1 MATWDGKDSSIIA
14 NRFGNVYIKDYMDI
28 SGRLFVRRDASL
40 NSRLFVMNDASFMG
54 NLYVDRFLNE
64 NANFTVNG
72 DVSLN
77 GRLMVAKD
85 ASFQSF
91 IPNTRTDTSFTLVS
105 TGGPLSFPTSN
116 SILRGNT
123 GGSAGRG
130 YNAYVNQLLSS
141 DYFLTA
147 RIVNT
152 SDVNYG
158 GKWIGFFTAS
168 SSTTPYFGFKFGG
181 ESTTSVVV
189 YFNGSIESYTTT
201 YVVNDI
207 FSVEVRSTSVSYY
220 KNNVLMTRYFNP
232 NIISLYP
239 VFRMEYRALPDTI
252 DLISIGTVSTLSIN
266 TTTITINGNLTAN
279 LNFRVYGD
287 ASLNSNV
294 IVGRDISCN
303 GNIRIGR
310 NLIVGGNLAVKNYTT
325 QNIINTTT
333 TNYQLVI
340 AEDLSLN
347 GRLAVSS
354 DTSLNG
360 NLFVAGDISC
370 NGNLNVGRG
379 IFLRDISV
387 NGITIGIGSGGF
399 TNTIF
404 GNLALASNSAGINNT
419 AVGYAALRLNT
430 ASDNTACGYNALAS
444 NTTGI
449 NNTAVGSG
457 ALSSNTTGCNNT
469 AIGYNAGS
477 ANVDGSFNTYIGYNA
492 NADAGNYSYSTAIG
506 ANALITGSN
515 QIVLGTSAETVVIP
529 GKIRHA
535 TSPLIFYRV
544 SSQTY
549 PANSTTTVVFNSPV
563 DTGVY
568 TNIGYNSS
576 TGVFTNN
583 NPYTVCV
590 SITVSIRIS
599 VSTTAN
605 TGMITSIVSSAYGV
619 VSSNGV
625 SFAPTTPGATSC
637 SATIPL
643 APNDTF
649 YTTFKNTT
657 ATSMTVINETN
668 NTACIMIRVF

>member
-54 NLYVDRFLNE
+54 NLYVDEFITE
-64 NANFTVNG
+64 NANFNING

-77 GRLMVAKD
+77 GRLMVAQD
-85 ASFQSF
+85 ATFNCGRKVPSNFTLLTS
-91 IPNTRTDTSFTLVS
+91 DTSNILILGSDSIIRKNV
-105 TGGPLSFPTSN
+105 GGVNLTALIAYINQTFS
-116 SILRGNT
+116 GN
-123 GGSAGRG
+123 
-130 YNAYVNQLLSS
+130 
-141 DYFLTA
+141 YFLSA
-147 RIVNT
+147 RIVNISGT
-152 SDVNYG
+152 NYG
-158 GKWIGFFTAS
+158 GKRIGFTNIINS
-168 SSTTPYFGFKFGG
+168 DTPYFGIRFGDIG
-181 ESTTSVVV
+181 DNIVNL
-189 YFNGSIESYTTT
+189 YFNGSLQSYSGT
-201 YVVNDI
+201 YVGNEL
-207 FSVEVRSTSVSYY
+207 FSIEITTDSVSYY
-220 KNNVLMTRYFNP
+220 KNNYLLARYYNP
-232 NIISLYP
+232 DNVSLYP
-239 VFRMEYRALPDTI
+239 MFRMVYRATNQDSITS
-252 DLISIGTVSTLSIN
+252 ISIGTLTNSSSTY
-266 TTTITINGNLTAN
+266 TINGNLTAN
-279 LNFRVYGD
+279 LNFIVNGD

-303 GNIRIGR
+303 DNISIGR

-325 QNIINTTT
+325 ANIINTTT

-370 NGNLNVGRG
+370 NGNLNVRTG

-387 NGITIGIGSGGF
+387 NGITIGRGAGGF

-430 ASDNTACGYNALAS
+430 GSNNTACGYNALAS

-449 NNTAVGSG
+449 NNTAVGSD

-469 AIGYNAGS
+469 AVGYNAGS

-535 TSPLIFYRV
+535 FIPNKINYGVNNQSIPASSTATLLFPNSIFDG
-544 SSQTY
+544 TY
-549 PANSTTTVVFNSPV
+549 V
-563 DTGVY
+563 
-568 TNIGYNSS
+568 NIGYNSANG
-576 TGVFTNN
+576 TFTNN
-583 NPYTVCV
+583 NPYTIGV
-590 SITVSIRIS
+590 TVSAS
-599 VSTTAN
+599 VATAGTTGI
-605 TGMITSIVSSAYGV
+605 TGLMLSIVSSVYGV
-619 VSSNGV
+619 VGSSGICGTV
-625 SFAPTTPGATSC
+625 SGQACTNCTATFPMGPTA
-637 SATIPL
+637 
-643 APNDTF
+643 NNETF
-649 YTTFKNTT
+649 YVTVRNTK
-657 ATSMTVINETN
+657 TSALLVRYGTISGTN
-668 NTACIMIRVF
+668 IMIRVF

>member
-54 NLYVDRFLNE
+54 NLYVDGFLTE

-72 DVSLN
+72 DITLN

-85 ASFQSF
+85 ARFQS
-91 IPNTRTDTSFTLVS
+91 ITQVPVSFTLATIS
-105 TGGPLSFPTSN
+105 PTILTLTSN
-116 SILRGNT
+116 SVARIGGNS
-123 GGSAGRG
+123 GSR
-130 YNAYVNQLLSS
+130 YVAYVNQQFSGN
-141 DYFLTA
+141 YFLTA
-147 RIVNT
+147 RLIYNAQ
-152 SDVNYG
+152 NE
-158 GKWIGFFTAS
+158 KRIGFGTL
-168 SSTTPYFGFKFGG
+168 TTSVIAYFGFRFG
-181 ESTTSVVV
+181 SLNNNSVEI
-189 YFNGSIESYTTT
+189 YFNNAVQTYNTT
-201 YVVNDI
+201 YSANDI
-207 FSVEVRSTSVSYY
+207 FSIEIRTDRVSYY
-220 KNNVLMTRYFNP
+220 INNNLLITYNNPNNV
-232 NIISLYP
+232 SLYP
-239 VFRMEYRALPDTI
+239 IFVLEKKALSTGDDMI
-252 DLISIGTVSTLSIN
+252 DQISIGTM
-266 TTTITINGNLTAN
+266 TISNSNVYVNDCVTAN
-279 LNFRVYGD
+279 LNCRVFGD
-287 ASLNSNV
+287 TSLNSNV

-303 GNIRIGR
+303 GNISIGR

-360 NLFVAGDISC
+360 NLFVARDISC
-370 NGNLNVGRG
+370 NGNLNVRTG

-387 NGITIGIGSGGF
+387 NGITIGRGAGGF

-457 ALSSNTTGCNNT
+457 ALSSNTTGSNNT

-477 ANVDGSFNTYIGYNA
+477 ANIDGSFNTYIGYNA
-492 NADAGNYSYSTAIG
+492 NADGGNYSYSTAVG

-515 QIVLGTSAETVVIP
+515 QVVIGTSAETIVIP

-535 TSPLIFYRV
+535 NMPNKINYGVNNQSIPA
-544 SSQTY
+544 SSTATLLF
-549 PANSTTTVVFNSPV
+549 PNSIYDSSYV
-563 DTGVY
+563 
-568 TNIGYNSS
+568 NIGYNSANG
-576 TGVFTNN
+576 TFTNN
-583 NPYTVCV
+583 NPYTIGV
-590 SITVSIRIS
+590 TVSAS
-599 VSTTAN
+599 VATAAT
-605 TGMITSIVSSAYGV
+605 TGMTGLMLSIVSSVYGV
-619 VSSNGV
+619 VGSSGICGTV
-625 SFAPTTPGATSC
+625 SGQAATNCTATFPMGPTA
-637 SATIPL
+637 
-643 APNDTF
+643 NNETF
-649 YTTFKNTT
+649 YVTVRNTK
-657 ATSMTVINETN
+657 TSALLVQYGNISGTN
-668 NTACIMIRVF
+668 IMIRVF